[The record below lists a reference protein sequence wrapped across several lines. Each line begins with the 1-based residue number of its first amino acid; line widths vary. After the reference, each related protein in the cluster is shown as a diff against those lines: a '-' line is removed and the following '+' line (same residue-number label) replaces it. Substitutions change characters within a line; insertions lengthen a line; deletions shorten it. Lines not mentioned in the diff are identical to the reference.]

1 MLFLTAQILLVHFSG
16 GSLLYS
22 SQIEKDDCIMRNARV
37 EILFT
42 LNDIQNKKIYMFAFE
57 ENLFC
62 IV

>member
-1 MLFLTAQILLVHFSG
+1 
-16 GSLLYS
+16 
-22 SQIEKDDCIMRNARV
+22 MRNARV